1 MTTGIM
7 GMPTTRLIDVR
18 DMVCAQALA
27 RLARAARGIPAGD
40 AVEVLCNADDVNRDA
55 RVWALTHG
63 FLVEAREP
71 QRLRLTRI

>member
-1 MTTGIM
+1 MTAGIM
-7 GMPTTRLIDVR
+7 GMPTTRCIDVR

-27 RLARAARGIPAGD
+27 RLARAARLMSAGD
-40 AVEVLCNADDVNRDA
+40 AVDVLWNAEDVNRDA

-71 QRLRLTRI
+71 QRLRLTRV

>member
-1 MTTGIM
+1 
-7 GMPTTRLIDVR
+7 MPTTRFIDVR

-27 RLARAARGIPAGD
+27 RLARAARLISAGD
-40 AVEVLCNADDVNRDA
+40 AVDVLWNAEDVNRDA

-71 QRLRLTRI
+71 QRLRLTRG